1 MDPYGEAWCSGAL
14 PLRGLVVCSVSSFS
28 HSLEVHMKA
37 HSTELGVGA
46 GEGGCIQNRF

>member
-1 MDPYGEAWCSGAL
+1 MEKPGVLVPSHFVA
-14 PLRGLVVCSVSSFS
+14 LVVCSVSSFS

-46 GEGGCIQNRF
+46 GEGGCIQN